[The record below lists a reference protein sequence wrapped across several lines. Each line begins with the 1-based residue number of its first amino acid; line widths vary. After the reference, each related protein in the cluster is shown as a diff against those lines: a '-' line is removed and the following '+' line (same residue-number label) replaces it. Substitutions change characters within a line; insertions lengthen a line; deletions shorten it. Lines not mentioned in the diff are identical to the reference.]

1 MTRTSFRALL
11 IVHVCLAV
19 FGLVMESATQSMLP
33 DPLHN
38 WTEQRHQ
45 EPMSHADALLLLVLL
60 VLFVALLASWIG
72 LWKFWPSAPRLYAGV
87 CGVGVL
93 LQPLLGPVV
102 VSGWTA
108 ALYDA
113 ASMTAGVLLAGVF
126 LTRWRDEFLHG
137 VEGHNSS
144 QGSQHL

>member
-33 DPLHN
+33 DPLVN
-38 WTEQRHQ
+38 YVEQRHQ
-45 EPMSHADALLLLVLL
+45 AAMSHAEALLLLVLL
-60 VLFVALLASWIG
+60 VLFVALIASWIG
-72 LWKFWPSAPRLYAGV
+72 LWKFWPWAPRLYAAV
-87 CGVGVL
+87 CGIGIL

-113 ASMTAGVLLAGVF
+113 ASLTAGILLAGAF
-126 LTRWRDEFLHG
+126 LTRWRDEFFQA
-137 VEGHNSS
+137 EEAT
-144 QGSQHL
+144 